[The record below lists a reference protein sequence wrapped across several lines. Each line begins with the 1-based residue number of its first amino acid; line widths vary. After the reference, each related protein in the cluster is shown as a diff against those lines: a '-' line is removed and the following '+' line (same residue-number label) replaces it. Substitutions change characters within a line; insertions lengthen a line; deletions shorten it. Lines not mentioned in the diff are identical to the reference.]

1 MSAPQTP
8 TTSEIS
14 DNIVAQISAQI
25 AQTVPLMPKSFIRV
39 LAKALAGVIVVLY
52 KYAGF
57 IWLQMFV
64 RTASDQDTTINGV
77 VVNPLKEWGRLVG
90 IDDPKASTQAVL
102 AISIPVLT
110 QGDTLASGTQLINTS
125 TGVVYLLTG
134 DVELNASTVSGVVTA
149 SGDQDGGDG
158 SGTIGNVA
166 DGTTLNFVSSL
177 PTVSTSVTVTSTTT
191 TGADAEESDAYRQ
204 RILDRFQKRPQGG
217 AYADYEQWGEEA
229 SGVANVYPY
238 TGEVPGQVDLYVE
251 SATETDGIPTTAQMQ
266 AVLDAV
272 ELDSDGLAT
281 RRPAGALVNAYP
293 ITRLAF
299 DIRILGIS
307 VPGNL
312 AGVKAQIESA
322 VTAYF
327 LEREPY
333 IVGLDVGVRMD
344 LITETAVGGIVD
356 DIVAAAGGYFTGI
369 ELTKDSADVSLYI
382 LGIGEKAKAGSFS
395 YV

>member
-102 AISIPVLT
+102 SISIPVLT
-110 QGDTLASGTQLINTS
+110 QGDTLASGTQLINTA

-134 DVELNASTVSGVVTA
+134 DVELNASTVAGVVTA

-166 DGTTLNFVSSL
+166 NGTVLNFISSL
-177 PTVSTSVTVTSTTT
+177 PAVSTSVTVTGTTT

-229 SGVANVYPY
+229 EGIANVYPY
-238 TGEVPGQVDLYVE
+238 TSPTPGQVDLYVE
-251 SATETDGIPTTAQMQ
+251 SATETDGIPTAAQLQ
-266 AVLDAV
+266 AVLDIV
-272 ELDSDGLAT
+272 ELDSDGIAT
-281 RRPAGALVNAYP
+281 RRPTGALVNAFP
-293 ITRLAF
+293 ISRLAF

-312 AGVKAQIESA
+312 AGVKSQIEAA
-322 VTAYF
+322 VTEHM
-327 LEREPY
+327 LSREPY
-333 IVGLDVGVRMD
+333 IVGLDVGTRKD
-344 LITETAVGGIVD
+344 LITTTAIGGIVS
-356 DIVAAAGGYFTGI
+356 DIVTAAGGYFTSI
-369 ELTKDSADVSLYI
+369 EITQDTATITLYI
-382 LGIGEKAKAGSFS
+382 LGIGEKAKAGSFT

>member
-90 IDDPKASTQAVL
+90 ISDPKASTQAVL

-134 DVELNASTVSGVVTA
+134 DVELNASTVAGVVTA

-166 DGTTLNFVSSL
+166 DGTTLSFVSSL

-191 TGADAEESDAYRQ
+191 TGADAEETDAYRQ

-229 SGVANVYPY
+229 EGIANVYPY
-238 TGEVPGQVDLYVE
+238 TSPTPGQVDLYVE
-251 SATETDGIPTTAQMQ
+251 SATETDGIPTAAQLQ
-266 AVLDAV
+266 AVLDVV

-281 RRPAGALVNAYP
+281 RRPAGALVNAFP
-293 ITRLAF
+293 ISRLAF

-307 VPGNL
+307 VPSNL
-312 AGVKAQIESA
+312 AGVKTQIEAA
-322 VTAYF
+322 VTEH
-327 LEREPY
+327 LLSREPY
-333 IVGLDVGVRMD
+333 IVGLDVGTRKD
-344 LITETAVGGIVD
+344 LITTTAIGGIVS
-356 DIVAAAGGYFTGI
+356 DIVTAAGGYFTSI
-369 ELTKDSADVSLYI
+369 EIMQDTATITLYI
-382 LGIGEKAKAGSFS
+382 LGVGEKAKAGSFT

>member
-25 AQTVPLMPKSFIRV
+25 AQAVPLMPKSFIRV
-39 LAKALAGVIVVLY
+39 LARALAGVIVVLY

-64 RTASDQDTTINGV
+64 RTASDQNTTINGV

-110 QGDTLASGTQLINTS
+110 QGGTLTSGTQLINTS

-134 DVELNASTVSGVVTA
+134 DVELNSSTATGVVTA
-149 SGDQDGGDG
+149 AGDQSGGDG

-177 PTVSTSVTVTSTTT
+177 PTVSTSVTVTSTIT
-191 TGADAEESDAYRQ
+191 TGANAEESDAYRQ

-229 SGVANVYPY
+229 SGIANVYPY
-238 TGEVPGQVDLYVE
+238 TSETPGQVDLYVE
-251 SATETDGIPTTAQMQ
+251 SSTEVDGIPTNAQLQ

-272 ELDSDGLAT
+272 ELDDNGLAT
-281 RRPAGALVNAYP
+281 RRPAGALVNAFP
-293 ITRLAF
+293 ITRLSF

-307 VPGNL
+307 VPSNL
-312 AGVKAQIESA
+312 AGVKSQIESA
-322 VTAYF
+322 VSEH
-327 LEREPY
+327 LLQREPY
-333 IVGLDVGVRMD
+333 IVGLDVGTRMD
-344 LITETAVGGIVD
+344 LITTTAIGGIIS
-356 DIVAAAGGYFTGI
+356 DIVTAAGGYFTDI
-369 ELTKDSADVSLYI
+369 KVSQDTADISLYI
-382 LGIGEKAKAGSFS
+382 LGVGEKAKAGSFS

>member
-77 VVNPLKEWGRLVG
+77 TVNPLKEWGRLVG
-90 IDDPKASTQAVL
+90 ISDPKTSTQAVL
-102 AISIPVLT
+102 TISIPVLT
-110 QGDTLASGTQLINTS
+110 QGGTLSSGTQLINAS

-134 DVELNASTVSGVVTA
+134 DVELNSATVAGVITA

-166 DGTTLNFVSSL
+166 NGTRLNFVSSL
-177 PTVSTSVTVTSTTT
+177 PTVSTSVTVTGTTV

-229 SGVANVYPY
+229 EGIANVYPY
-238 TGEVPGQVDLYVE
+238 TSPTPGQVDLYVE
-251 SATETDGIPTTAQMQ
+251 SATEADGIPTTAQLQ
-266 AVLDAV
+266 AVLNAV

-281 RRPAGALVNAYP
+281 RRPAGALVNAFP
-293 ITRLAF
+293 ISRLAF
-299 DIRILGIS
+299 NIRILGIN
-307 VPGNL
+307 VPSNL
-312 AGVKAQIESA
+312 AGVKAQIEAA
-322 VTAYF
+322 VTEH
-327 LEREPY
+327 LLSREPF
-333 IVGLDVGVRMD
+333 IVGLDVGTRKD
-344 LITETAVGGIVD
+344 LITTTAIGGIVS
-356 DIVAAAGGYFTGI
+356 DIVTAAGGYFTSI
-369 ELTKDSADVSLYI
+369 EIKQNTATISLYI
-382 LGIGEKAKAGSFS
+382 LGVGEKAKAGSFT

>member
-8 TTSEIS
+8 KTSDIS
-14 DNIVAQISAQI
+14 ANIVAQVSAQI

-39 LAKALAGVIVVLY
+39 LAKALAGLIVILY

-102 AISIPVLT
+102 NISISVLST
-110 QGDTLASGTQLINTS
+110 GGTLSSGAQIINTS

-134 DVELNASTVSGVVTA
+134 DVSLDASTVSGVITA
-149 SGDQDGGDG
+149 SGDQSGGDG

-166 DGTTLNFVSSL
+166 DGTTLSFVSSQ
-177 PTVSTSVTVTSTTT
+177 PGVSTNVTVTSTQT
-191 TGADAEESDAYRQ
+191 TGADAEETEAYRQ

-217 AYADYEQWGEEA
+217 AYADYEQWGEEVE
-229 SGVANVYPY
+229 GVANVYPY
-238 TGEVPGQVDLYVE
+238 TSKTPGQVDLYVE
-251 SATETDGIPTTAQMQ
+251 SSTETDGIPTTAQLQ

-272 ELDSDGLAT
+272 ELDDEDLAT

-307 VPGNL
+307 VPSNL
-312 AGVKAQIESA
+312 SGVKTQIEAA
-322 VTAYF
+322 VTEHF
-327 LEREPY
+327 LERAPY
-333 IVGLDVGVRMD
+333 IIGLDVGTRKD
-344 LITETAVGGIVD
+344 IIATTAVGGIVS
-356 DIVAAAGGYFTGI
+356 DIVAAAGGYFTDI
-369 ELTKDSADVSLYI
+369 EITQATADITLYI
-382 LGIGEKAKAGSFS
+382 LGIGEKAKAGSFT

>member
-110 QGDTLASGTQLINTS
+110 QGDTLASGTQLINTA

-134 DVELNASTVSGVVTA
+134 DVELNASTVAGVVTA

-166 DGTTLNFVSSL
+166 DGTTLSFVSSL

-191 TGADAEESDAYRQ
+191 TGADAEETDAYRQ

-238 TGEVPGQVDLYVE
+238 TSTSPGQVDLYVE
-251 SATETDGIPTTAQMQ
+251 SATETDGIPTPAQLQ
-266 AVLDAV
+266 SVIDAV
-272 ELDSDGLAT
+272 ELDSNGLAT
-281 RRPAGALVNAYP
+281 RRPAGALVNAFP
-293 ITRLAF
+293 ISRLSF
-299 DIRILGIS
+299 DVRILGIT
-307 VPGNL
+307 VPSNL

-322 VTAYF
+322 ISEF
-327 LEREPY
+327 LLSREPY
-333 IVGLDVGVRMD
+333 IIGLDVGTRNDIVS
-344 LITETAVGGIVD
+344 ETAIGGIVN
-356 DIVAAAGGYFTGI
+356 DIVTAAGGYFT
-369 ELTKDSADVSLYI
+369 SLEVTQDTAAIGVYI
-382 LGIGEKAKAGSFS
+382 LGIGEKAKAGSFT

>member
-90 IDDPKASTQAVL
+90 ISDPKASTQAVL

-134 DVELNASTVSGVVTA
+134 DVELNASTVAGFVTA

-191 TGADAEESDAYRQ
+191 TGADAEETDAYRQ

-229 SGVANVYPY
+229 EGIANVYPY
-238 TGEVPGQVDLYVE
+238 TSPTPGQVDLYVE
-251 SATETDGIPTTAQMQ
+251 SATETDGIPTAAQLQ
-266 AVLDAV
+266 AVLDVV

-281 RRPAGALVNAYP
+281 RRPAGALVNAFP
-293 ITRLAF
+293 ISRLAF

-307 VPGNL
+307 VPSNL
-312 AGVKAQIESA
+312 AGVKTQIEAA
-322 VTAYF
+322 VTEH
-327 LEREPY
+327 LLSREPY
-333 IVGLDVGVRMD
+333 IVGLDVGTRKD
-344 LITETAVGGIVD
+344 LITTTAIGGIVS
-356 DIVAAAGGYFTGI
+356 DIVTAAGGYFTSI
-369 ELTKDSADVSLYI
+369 EIMQDTATITLYI
-382 LGIGEKAKAGSFS
+382 LGVGEKAKAGSFT

>member
-90 IDDPKASTQAVL
+90 ISDPKSSTQAVL
-102 AISIPVLT
+102 TISIPVLT
-110 QGDTLASGTQLINTS
+110 QGGTLASGTQLINSS

-134 DVELNASTVSGVVTA
+134 DVELNASTVAGVVTA

-229 SGVANVYPY
+229 EGIANVYPY
-238 TGEVPGQVDLYVE
+238 TSPTPGQVDLYVE
-251 SATETDGIPTTAQMQ
+251 SATETDGIPTAAQLQ
-266 AVLDAV
+266 AVLDVV

-281 RRPAGALVNAYP
+281 RRPAGALVNAFP
-293 ITRLAF
+293 ISRLAF

-307 VPGNL
+307 VPSNL
-312 AGVKAQIESA
+312 AGVKTQIEAA
-322 VTAYF
+322 VTEH
-327 LEREPY
+327 LLSREPY
-333 IVGLDVGVRMD
+333 IVGLDVGTRKD
-344 LITETAVGGIVD
+344 LITTTAIGGIVS
-356 DIVAAAGGYFTGI
+356 DIVTAAGGYFTSI
-369 ELTKDSADVSLYI
+369 EITQDTATITLYI
-382 LGIGEKAKAGSFS
+382 LGIGEKAKAGSFA